1 MPPLGGA
8 QSAEDGG
15 SPRSPHSDRDA
26 GRASAGQVTVRNAL
40 LVSTCVRHQSFDTSK
55 FIVIKLVIKVWKK
68 VRGKKKK
75 QGKCWKIHEVDE
87 EDARSASSLMGV
99 VYNEC
104 KGEGGGEREGEG
116 VKRERTGLDSL
127 HFLITHGAAAR
138 PAPLRTARG
147 PETGPEGTGEI
158 LRY

>member
-1 MPPLGGA
+1 MEK
-8 QSAEDGG
+8 SE
-15 SPRSPHSDRDA
+15 
-26 GRASAGQVTVRNAL
+26 
-40 LVSTCVRHQSFDTSK
+40 
-55 FIVIKLVIKVWKK
+55 
-68 VRGKKKK
+68 GKKKK

-87 EDARSASSLMGV
+87 EDARSASSLMG
-99 VYNEC
+99 EC
-104 KGEGGGEREGEG
+104 IMSVRVREGEREGEG

-138 PAPLRTARG
+138 PAPFRTARG